1 MASNAR
7 KPLLKAFLSICL
19 KLLVVPKITKP
30 FLLATLAALHFSS
43 FRFPDTSYFIC
54 VKGVS
59 LLCQDFF
66 FFFFLERAKKLSNSL
81 LQLPLPPNCCYSHC
95 SPAISREWYSN
106 NLYNL
111 MTIHKGQH
119 QLMSDR
125 DEQRLDQL
133 TQQPPPSQ
141 NVSDCKHLEIFS
153 LKCIWNCCL
162 KEQEAQRCGESCVI
176 KVMKYW
182 S

>member
-1 MASNAR
+1 MLHFLYIQCEFIIYHEILVKMKYLHHKMASNAR

-66 FFFFLERAKKLSNSL
+66 FFFFWKELKSY
-81 LQLPLPPNCCYSHC
+81 QIVCYS
-95 SPAISREWYSN
+95 SPSPQTVAIPIAA
-106 NLYNL
+106 L
-111 MTIHKGQH
+111 
-119 QLMSDR
+119 
-125 DEQRLDQL
+125 
-133 TQQPPPSQ
+133 P
-141 NVSDCKHLEIFS
+141 
-153 LKCIWNCCL
+153 
-162 KEQEAQRCGESCVI
+162 
-176 KVMKYW
+176 
-182 S
+182 